1 MINQFSDSS
10 EKYNFQCNS
19 TSLTN
24 NSSANTVT
32 ALEKNFDL
40 INNHGAFCACV
51 ECKPIGND
59 HENFLSDMP
68 EDPVEIISDPSK
80 IKKKLN
86 WEAKL
91 GFEDLILR
99 CINKGNF

>member
-1 MINQFSDSS
+1 MINQFSNSS

-24 NSSANTVT
+24 NSSANTAT

-59 HENFLSDMP
+59 HENFLSDIKNKP
-68 EDPVEIISDPSK
+68 KKVSISSIDVLTD
-80 IKKKLN
+80 INLIRN
-86 WEAKL
+86 IAK
-91 GFEDLILR
+91 FI
-99 CINKGNF
+99 